1 MTESNAPSIK
11 RPAFWVLLAP
21 IDTDPATIEDDD
33 ADTLHVII
41 TAGDQLRAEL
51 EAGQLGLREAGR
63 HTPFHLTALWLWAA
77 LVRTGD
83 VTYKFPEFKQRLL
96 AYEPDRTRPEPHT
109 REDAELDELDAHPTA
124 ASTS

>member
-1 MTESNAPSIK
+1 MSDNTPTIK

-21 IDTDPATIEDDD
+21 PDTDPATITDDD
-33 ADTLHVII
+33 AATVHVLV

-77 LVRTGD
+77 LVRTGE
-83 VTYKFPEFKQRLL
+83 VSYKFPEFKQRLL
-96 AYEPDRTRPEPHT
+96 AYEPDKQRPQPHT
-109 REDAELDELDAHPTA
+109 EEGAPLDELDAHPTA